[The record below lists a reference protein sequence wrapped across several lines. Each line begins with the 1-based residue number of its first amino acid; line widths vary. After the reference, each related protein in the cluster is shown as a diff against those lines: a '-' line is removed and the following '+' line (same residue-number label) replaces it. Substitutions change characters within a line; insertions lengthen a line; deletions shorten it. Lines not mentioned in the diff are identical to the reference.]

1 MSSVQQQQTLITQVR
16 QVFLALVDQEA
27 NDDEADAGDTQQ
39 QAAAVAVLRSVLQ
52 RMSTAFEREAA
63 ARSKV
68 DQLDDK
74 EEEGKDSNR
83 PGGLLEEDVAQQQA
97 TRFSTLLG
105 IEDQCGAAIEELFQ
119 VAAMWQEIDDDLL
132 ECGTPIDMS
141 AMQFACLQQRRRVMR
156 LALRV
161 MDRQIATERK
171 RLRFNGTAATA
182 TGGKIPPGQATGG
195 AAARGAGR

>member
-68 DQLDDK
+68 DQLDD
-74 EEEGKDSNR
+74 
-83 PGGLLEEDVAQQQA
+83 
-97 TRFSTLLG
+97 
-105 IEDQCGAAIEELFQ
+105 
-119 VAAMWQEIDDDLL
+119 
-132 ECGTPIDMS
+132 
-141 AMQFACLQQRRRVMR
+141 
-156 LALRV
+156 
-161 MDRQIATERK
+161 
-171 RLRFNGTAATA
+171 
-182 TGGKIPPGQATGG
+182 
-195 AAARGAGR
+195 